1 MAGGFDTSFSTKA
14 SKDYHKLLIIVGPTA
29 VGKTDLAFYLA
40 EKWQAGILNCD
51 SIQMFKELNIGSAKK
66 TNFTEQQKQIPL
78 FLFDEWTAPF
88 VCTAGIF
95 RKKALAILETQ
106 LSNRPLIAVG
116 GSGFYIQAL
125 EKGMYPV
132 QKVNPD
138 IKYLLTEILN
148 KKDLS
153 HLYTLLKKWDPV
165 YAQKISPQDRY
176 RIFRSLCLILSE
188 MKSMS
193 AIQMD
198 FKKQKLP
205 YPITKIGLFIP
216 REQLI
221 QNVKTRTANMLKAGL
236 LDEVKDLI
244 NKGLQSW
251 PLMNSVGYGECVKV
265 LKGLLP
271 EEELQ
276 TFIVHRTMRLAK
288 KQMTWFKRDK
298 NITWYDL
305 TKKSF
310 EDIYRELT

>member
-1 MAGGFDTSFSTKA
+1 MKA
-14 SKDYHKLLIIVGPTA
+14 SDNYHKFLILIGPTA

-40 EKWQAGILNCD
+40 EKWQAGLINCD

-66 TNFTEQQKQIPL
+66 INFTEQQKKIPL

-95 RKKALAILETQ
+95 RKKALKILKEQ
-106 LSNRPLIAVG
+106 LSTRSLIAVG

-132 QKVNPD
+132 EKVSTD
-138 IKYLLTEILN
+138 IKYLLNEILN
-148 KKDLS
+148 QKDLN
-153 HLYTLLKKWDPV
+153 HLYTLLKVWDPV
-165 YAQKISPQDRY
+165 YAQKISSQDHY

-188 MKSMS
+188 GKTMS
-193 AIQMD
+193 TIQMD

-205 YPITKIGLFIP
+205 YPVTKIGLYLP
-216 REQLI
+216 REKLI
-221 QNVKTRTANMLKAGL
+221 QNVQTRTTKMLKEGL
-236 LDEVKDLI
+236 VDEVKDLM
-244 NKGLQSW
+244 NKGLEDW

-265 LKGLLP
+265 LKGVLSM
-271 EEELQ
+271 EELPPA
-276 TFIVHRTMRLAK
+276 IVHRTMRLAK

-310 EDIYRELT
+310 EDIYRDLK